1 MRWLILIAFVPCAA
15 WAKDVNIRVEYVL
28 RQERVKPDPK
38 IVTPTIKQSYV
49 LHDDGSLEE
58 AFSTGGAHPI
68 NEKRASKLGHHLKVI
83 DSNTIKRVWKVGAQT
98 RELTITTEGAN
109 CTAKMEIKNG
119 AGQFTAL
126 STDLGKTALYRNSTV
141 ESTTCKI
148 E

>member
-1 MRWLILIAFVPCAA
+1 MRWLILIAFIPCSA

-49 LHDDGSLEE
+49 LHEDGSLDE

-68 NEKRASKLGHHLKVI
+68 SEKRAS
-83 DSNTIKRVWKVGAQT
+83 
-98 RELTITTEGAN
+98 
-109 CTAKMEIKNG
+109 KMEIKNG
-119 AGQFTAL
+119 AGQFTSF
-126 STDLGKTALYRNSTV
+126 STDLGKPALYRNSTV